1 MAKGGVCMFKRNN
14 TGIWAAVIV
23 IALAGFIIAGNMT
36 GEQEA
41 KTSDSEITRVLQRV
55 EALEQEVEAL
65 SAVVTELA
73 LASQAEVTEESTEA
87 EATETAAPAN
97 RYATVMADYL
107 NVRSAPSE
115 EASRIGVLKQNAE
128 VQVLATEGEWAKV
141 NFKDILVG
149 WVSMEFLKQQGE

>member
-1 MAKGGVCMFKRNN
+1 MFKRNN

>member
-1 MAKGGVCMFKRNN
+1 MFKRNN

-36 GEQEA
+36 GEPEA
-41 KTSDSEITRVLQRV
+41 KTSNSEITRVLQRV

-73 LASQAEVTEESTEA
+73 LASQAEVTEEPTEA